1 MAQAGPSWQE
11 LIQQGNRAGFVGRDA
26 ERAAFLANF
35 DLPVTDTRQ
44 RFHFHVHGPA
54 GVGKTFLVQE
64 LRQLARERGALTA
77 YIDERVGSVPEAMAE
92 VARQFADQG
101 RRLKELE
108 RRLAVYRDRRHEA
121 EAAALAA
128 LAPEQAQ
135 QQGQYGQ
142 PQSQSA
148 SAGSR
153 TAVGLGLAAVEAAVP
168 GAGLFTSALPA
179 DLLAQGADRLRTG
192 LSARFRNPDD
202 IELVMSPEKVLTP
215 VLLREL
221 RAAASATPWIVLF
234 LDTYER
240 TGPFL
245 DPWLYDLVTRQEADS
260 GLPATV
266 LVVTAGQRPLGTDRW
281 SGLGSV
287 ADVPLAPFTESESRG
302 LLAGKGVVAEPV
314 VKEVLRLTGGLPVLV
329 STLAETRPGAPD
341 DVGDP
346 SAGAVKRFLQWEPDD
361 TRRQVARVCALPRQL
376 DADVFRVLVGHP
388 DDGMDVP
395 DEPDELYDWLT
406 GLPFVGER
414 GTRVRYH
421 DVVRAPMLRLERRR
435 SRREWAGRH
444 RRLAETFAR
453 WRTEAEAGRETGTE
467 HLWAD
472 EEWRELR
479 LEETYHLLCA
489 RPPAALGAALRTLVE
504 ACREDAVLGRAWAR
518 MLEDAGRDTDHAD
531 LAEWG
536 VRLGAALDDDT
547 AGIAGAMALLLAR
560 PGPDPAGRALAHTLR
575 GRELRYGGEH
585 RRALEEYGRALE
597 LDPRLAWA
605 HYGRGYTLQ
614 LLDDFPAALAALDRA
629 DELAPGTGWIIA
641 GRAETYRLAGRFEE
655 AVADFDRAV
664 ALVPADADPLTG
676 RAVSRHALGRYDE
689 ALADFDRA
697 LGIEPDNAWALVR
710 RARLRRTRGEP
721 AEAFADL
728 DRAVRVA
735 PDAAW
740 VASERGDAYRLA
752 DRPEEAV
759 TELTRALAL
768 QPDYPSVLASRGAAL
783 SDLGRHEESLADFAR
798 AVELRP
804 DYAWALVMTA
814 RVKNGLGDRAAMF
827 TYLERAVDTAP
838 DIDWISHELAVEY
851 RDEGRYEEAVA
862 VFRRILDARPDDK
875 TVLACLKGLGGTH
888 LLTRQYEEAFVLLSR
903 ALTLSPDDGW
913 TYAMRARVC
922 LATGRTGQALA
933 DLDRCATLEPAS
945 QAAWARRTAIE
956 LLTRCDRWEEATSRL
971 PAADET
977 EEADD
982 LDDLRCDVH
991 RHAGRW
997 PQALR
1002 TAERLRATAPIPGTF
1017 ALAMTVSQSEGLPAA
1032 EPLWRELAALVASD
1046 AELPAPESSLG
1057 DLERSQARCF
1067 LACALSDWQAAQ
1079 EALTDFLT
1087 PTPDWDDLAT
1097 LTQILK
1103 DLHTS
1108 PEADAPRIAPLLTE
1122 ATRTAE
1128 NINSHQAP

>member
-11 LIQQGNRAGFVGRDA
+11 LIRQGNRAGFVGRDA

-35 DLPVTDTRQ
+35 DLPAGDARH
-44 RFHFHVHGPA
+44 RFRFHVHGTA

-77 YIDERVGSVPEAMAE
+77 YIDERAGSVPEAMAE
-92 VARQFADQG
+92 VCVQFADQG
-101 RRLKELE
+101 RRLKDLE

-128 LAPEQAQ
+128 LAPEQG
-135 QQGQYGQ
+135 QQGQ
-142 PQSQSA
+142 PRSA

-168 GAGLFTSALPA
+168 GAGLFTGALPA

-202 IELVMSPEKVLTP
+202 IELVMSPEKVITP

-234 LDTYER
+234 FDTYER

-260 GLPATV
+260 RLPATV
-266 LVVTAGQRPLGTDRW
+266 LVVTAGQRPLDTARW
-281 SGLGSV
+281 SGTGSV
-287 ADVPLAPFTESESRG
+287 ADVSLAPFTESESRG

-329 STLAETRPGAPD
+329 STLAETRPGDPD

-376 DADVFRVLVGHP
+376 DADVFRALIGHP
-388 DDGMDVP
+388 DDGLDVP
-395 DEPDELYDWLT
+395 DDPDALYDWLT

-414 GTRVRYH
+414 GARVRYH

-467 HLWAD
+467 DLWAD

-489 RPPAALGAALRTLVE
+489 RPPAALGAALRALVE
-504 ACREDAVLGRAWAR
+504 ACREDAVLGRGWAR
-518 MLEDAGRDTDHAD
+518 MLEEAGRDTDHTD

-536 VRLGAALDDDT
+536 VRLGEALDDDT

-575 GRELRYGGEH
+575 GRELRYGGRH
-585 RRALEEYGRALE
+585 REALEEYGRALE

-605 HYGRGYTLQ
+605 HYGRGYTHQ

-629 DELAPGTGWIIA
+629 DELAPGTEWIISA
-641 GRAETYRLAGRFEE
+641 RAETYRLAGRFEE

-664 ALVPADADPLTG
+664 ALAPADADPLTG
-676 RAVSRHALGRYDE
+676 RAVCRTALGRYDE

-721 AEAFADL
+721 DEAFADF

-752 DRPEEAV
+752 DRSEEAV
-759 TELTRALAL
+759 AELTRALTL
-768 QPDYPSVLASRGAAL
+768 KPDYPSALASRGAAL
-783 SDLGRHEESLADFAR
+783 SDLGRHEEGLADLAR

-804 DYAWALVMTA
+804 DYAWALVTTA
-814 RVKNGLGDRAAMF
+814 RVQDELGDRAAMF
-827 TYLERAVDTAP
+827 TYLERAVETAP
-838 DIDWISHELAVEY
+838 DSDWISDELGAEY
-851 RDEGRYEEAVA
+851 CEEGRYEEAVA
-862 VFRRILDARPDDK
+862 VFRRVLDRSPDDEAAR
-875 TVLACLKGLGGTH
+875 TGLIGVH
-888 LLTRQYEEAFVLLSR
+888 LLTKDHGQALWHLDR
-903 ALTLSPDDGW
+903 ALTSTPDDGW
-913 TYAMRARVC
+913 LYATRARVC
-922 LATGRTGQALA
+922 LATGRTDQALA

-945 QAAWARRTAIE
+945 RAAWARRTAIE
-956 LLTRCDRWEEATSRL
+956 LLTQCDRWEEAAARL
-971 PAADET
+971 SAAEG
-977 EEADD
+977 ADD

-991 RHAGRW
+991 RHAGQW

-1017 ALAMTVSQSEGLPAA
+1017 QLAMTASQSQGLPAA

-1046 AELPAPESSLG
+1046 AALPAPESTLG
-1057 DLERSQARCF
+1057 DLERTQARCF
-1067 LACALSDWQAAQ
+1067 LACALADWLAAQ
-1079 EALTDFLT
+1079 EALTDLLSG
-1087 PTPDWDDLAT
+1087 PPDWDDLAT
-1097 LTQILK
+1097 LTLILR

-1108 PEADAPRIAPLLTE
+1108 PQADALRMAPLLTA
-1122 ATRTAE
+1122 ATRAAE
-1128 NINSHQAP
+1128 DISSHQAP